1 MDKLN
6 TEIQILTRNYSVL
19 RRRNNKWKF
28 RGSISDSFTV
38 QINQDLYSQQ
48 DLGFRKSIKRSSKL
62 FVEIYKLWSNLN
74 PFAIA
79 GISRLV
85 YVTFLRFSYKS
96 LFKMHLSDY
105 IFEEYVGND
114 VDLDFKT
121 ENCLFFSEFYDAVF
135 DILDQA
141 TGGKSLSEY
150 VSVLNNLATA
160 IKYSEVLSMMNLHS
174 KAHCLNKKPK
184 YQFWMKEFMQV
195 LSIQVKPEDQ
205 EGPRSL
211 PRIQSTKNYLDKTS
225 PLGSKKRSGLM
236 KSFLLEE
243 IIEGRNKFL
252 SALHEEKRRIKAK
265 DILQK
270 ISRT

>member
-6 TEIQILTRNYSVL
+6 TEIQILSRNYSVL
-19 RRRNNKWKF
+19 RRRSNKWKF
-28 RGSISDSFTV
+28 RGSISDSITV
-38 QINQDLYSQQ
+38 QINQDFYSQQ

-62 FVEIYKLWSNLN
+62 FAEIYKLWIILN

-79 GISRLV
+79 GISRSV
-85 YVTFLRFSYKS
+85 YVTFLRFMYKS

-105 IFEEYVGND
+105 VFEEYVKND
-114 VDLDFKT
+114 VDLDMKT

-150 VSVLNNLATA
+150 VSVLNNLVNAV
-160 IKYSEVLSMMNLHS
+160 KYSEVLSMMNLHS
-174 KAHCLNKKPK
+174 KSHCMNKKPK
-184 YQFWMKEFMQV
+184 YQLWMKDF
-195 LSIQVKPEDQ
+195 LQVKPEEQ

-252 SALHEEKRRIKAK
+252 SAFHEEKRRIKAK